1 MEEDHADNDDD
12 DKVDDHD
19 YDDDEEDD
27 DYDDD
32 DDIYIMV
39 ECIYPVCLWRKSDHQ
54 LDCWRWRYIYND
66 RVYLSCLSVTKKWPS
81 LL

>member
-1 MEEDHADNDDD
+1 MEEDHADNDDG

-39 ECIYPVCLWRKSDHQ
+39 ECIYPVCLSQKWAK
-54 LDCWRWRYIYND
+54 
-66 RVYLSCLSVTKKWPS
+66 LSPHLMPRPLATPSIES